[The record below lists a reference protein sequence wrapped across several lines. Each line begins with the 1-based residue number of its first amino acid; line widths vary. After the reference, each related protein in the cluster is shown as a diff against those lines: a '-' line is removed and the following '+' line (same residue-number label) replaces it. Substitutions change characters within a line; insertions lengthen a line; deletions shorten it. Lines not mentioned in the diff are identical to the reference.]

1 MFSGNKKGLA
11 LAALVFVFVTVS
23 ANAQTLIP
31 GDMLGQLIRNM
42 AYSHIPQNEFSRVF
56 QNFTRSTYPGRNSF
70 YQSEISGV
78 TSSFVLYLYS
88 NKIDAEWARNY
99 PVPQR
104 AAAPPQTAAP
114 PPPPPP
120 PPRFPA
126 THRLT
131 ADLRLFSRQD
141 AGSELVAS
149 LAKGTAVQVE
159 SWGEYAELDKIIAK
173 WARVKTESGQSG
185 WLWSGYLEEIR

>member
-1 MFSGNKKGLA
+1 MFSGSKKGLV
-11 LAALVFVFVTVS
+11 LAALVFVFATVS

-42 AYSHIPQNEFSRVF
+42 AYSNIPQYEFNRVF
-56 QNFTRSTYPGRNSF
+56 QNFTRTTYPGRSSF

-78 TSSFVLYLYS
+78 TSSFVLYLHS
-88 NKIDAEWARNY
+88 NKIDTEWERNY
-99 PVPQR
+99 
-104 AAAPPQTAAP
+104 
-114 PPPPPP
+114 

-141 AGSELVAS
+141 AGSDLVAS

-159 SWGEYAELDKIIAK
+159 SWGEYAELDKVIAK